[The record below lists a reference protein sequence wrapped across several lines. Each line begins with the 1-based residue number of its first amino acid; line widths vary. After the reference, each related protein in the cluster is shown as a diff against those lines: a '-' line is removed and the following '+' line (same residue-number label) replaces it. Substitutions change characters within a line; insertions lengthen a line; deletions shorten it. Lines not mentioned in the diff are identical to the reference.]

1 MSAHAGSGAGR
12 AGVRERPTAPAAAVR
27 WGGMR
32 GPPRGR
38 RRASDRIG
46 DHPAGG
52 QTSLMAR
59 AAIWGLFCDSTGPG
73 SSSHTL
79 RPGIKR
85 RGLAWVMWGPTSP
98 GFWCHRAFPE
108 HLLRARVWPDFR
120 LNPGLRAVRRLR
132 RLPDYPLRTLRTA
145 QADGRAAWRGSRRR
159 GTHGG
164 TPRARSWLRQS
175 VSAESAGLLT
185 ARVAGGGGLR
195 GGPSVRWRGW
205 RGRTLLMGAEVVGLA
220 RTGHPPGAELSAA
233 TLPSSRTGRGARNI
247 GVSEASLEGGKEA
260 RDASVAARLQVGWH
274 VGRGRSGGGRGRG
287 SRASRWG
294 AGAEAAGVQACRG
307 GGAARVIR
315 RGGLRARRG
324 VV

>member
-73 SSSHTL
+73 SSSHTV

-98 GFWCHRAFPE
+98 GYWCHRAFAE

-120 LNPGLRAVRRLR
+120 LNLVMRAVRRLR
-132 RLPDYPLRTLRTA
+132 RLPDYPLRTLRAA
-145 QADGRAAWRGSRRR
+145 QADGRAAWCVHGGAERMAARPELGPGCARVSRRSQ
-159 GTHGG
+159 
-164 TPRARSWLRQS
+164 PACS
-175 VSAESAGLLT
+175 
-185 ARVAGGGGLR
+185 
-195 GGPSVRWRGW
+195 PRGW
-205 RGRTLLMGAEVVGLA
+205 R
-220 RTGHPPGAELSAA
+220 
-233 TLPSSRTGRGARNI
+233 
-247 GVSEASLEGGKEA
+247 
-260 RDASVAARLQVGWH
+260 VAAAFVA
-274 VGRGRSGGGRGRG
+274 GRPSGG
-287 SRASRWG
+287 
-294 AGAEAAGVQACRG
+294 AAGVG
-307 GGAARVIR
+307 GR
-315 RGGLRARRG
+315 R
-324 VV
+324 